1 MSRKY
6 YCLTLQELSLIIC
19 SMFLYG
25 SELSLRSDK
34 VLAIHIKTRN
44 RKEEHAYRTVFNCDS
59 CYKTVLPERKNLF
72 MQKILHTPEGVRDIY
87 SAECEQKL
95 ALQQKL
101 HTVIKS
107 YGYRDIET
115 PTFEYFD
122 VFSKEIGTIPSR
134 ELYKFFDREGETLV
148 LRPDFTPSVARAAAK
163 YFLNENMAIRLTYL
177 GNTFVNNSSYQG
189 RLKETTQIGGELIGD
204 KSADADAEVIAL
216 VVQMLLS
223 AGLQEFQISIG
234 HVGFFQALV
243 SEAGFSASLTDELKE
258 LITNKNTFGVQKLL
272 SGQNISEQQ
281 KTAFASLTGL
291 FGTEDA
297 LARAEELT
305 DCAGALDAIC
315 YLRSIWETLKLYGVS
330 KYVSFDLG
338 MLSRYMYYTGIIFRG
353 YTFGTG
359 DAVIKGG
366 RYDGLLGHF
375 GKHAPAVGFVAVVDQ
390 LLSALSRQNVEQDIA
405 GSHCMIIYEN
415 EKQAEAIAKA
425 SQLRQKGIDVELV
438 RVSAER
444 SRTDCRAYA
453 KAQNCT
459 LVVEL

>member
-1 MSRKY
+1 
-6 YCLTLQELSLIIC
+6 
-19 SMFLYG
+19 
-25 SELSLRSDK
+25 
-34 VLAIHIKTRN
+34 
-44 RKEEHAYRTVFNCDS
+44 
-59 CYKTVLPERKNLF
+59 

-272 SGQNISEQQ
+272 SGQKISEQQ
-281 KTAFASLTGL
+281 KTAFSSLTGL

-297 LARAEELT
+297 LERAEALT
-305 DCAGALDAIC
+305 DCEAALEAIR

-375 GKHAPAVGFVAVVDQ
+375 GKNAPAVGFVAVVDQ
-390 LLSALSRQNVEQDIA
+390 LLSALSRQKVEQEIA

-444 SRTDCRAYA
+444 SRADCRAYA